1 MMSLFYFHNLLSNSI
16 CRNFVWSLLIFMIC
30 SRYQTEFS
38 KEQLALLRTMFS
50 EIITSR
56 DGCIESTIC
65 LNLCSSLDIKMSK
78 AGAEKFLE
86 DIVNR
91 KWLIYK
97 VLIKIQNTLQYYVIN
112 FIFLW
117 HLQDG
122 YYYMGVRSITE
133 LMPYFRATYESNL
146 NTCCLCKQV
155 IFHVCYFYLICLFHV
170 RNFNLIL
177 IIFIN

>member
-1 MMSLFYFHNLLSNSI
+1 M
-16 CRNFVWSLLIFMIC
+16 IF

-56 DGCIESTIC
+56 DGCIQSTIC

-78 AGAEKFLE
+78 ADAEKFLE

-97 VLIKIQNTLQYYVIN
+97 VLIKIQNILQYYLIN
-112 FIFLW
+112 FIFL
-117 HLQDG
+117 
-122 YYYMGVRSITE
+122 
-133 LMPYFRATYESNL
+133 
-146 NTCCLCKQV
+146 
-155 IFHVCYFYLICLFHV
+155 
-170 RNFNLIL
+170 
-177 IIFIN
+177 